1 MASKQPRGCFV
12 TYWLPDMGRSPFAV
26 AVLGAQASC
35 LHAVVVAVVVAVR
48 GCEASTRRGRML
60 FIRPGRWA
68 HREARRNAGEA
79 SSRVWESERPGRING
94 IRPLRN
100 GYVAI
105 RRYLCR
111 RRSRTIRPPHRDV
124 GKAWGRGASKPLS
137 LCTLD
142 FRAAFGAGS
151 GPGEWGR
158 SPRIVV
164 VRRREPLWALT
175 AQAGTGPTSPRGTA
189 VARWSS
195 AIGGPQPPRFEPA
208 KTQLHKNTFVTSR
221 ASRAPLP

>member
-1 MASKQPRGCFV
+1 MPWSSPLSSPCVDAKHPRGGAGCC
-12 TYWLPDMGRSPFAV
+12 LSGPAV
-26 AVLGAQASC
+26 GHTA
-35 LHAVVVAVVVAVR
+35 
-48 GCEASTRRGRML
+48 RRGETLVRRVHACGNPKGRAK
-60 FIRPGRWA
+60 RPERA
-68 HREARRNAGEA
+68 ERSDDRTGEWW
-79 SSRVWESERPGRING
+79 RRPGRING
-94 IRPLRN
+94 IRPLLN

-158 SPRIVV
+158 SLRIVV